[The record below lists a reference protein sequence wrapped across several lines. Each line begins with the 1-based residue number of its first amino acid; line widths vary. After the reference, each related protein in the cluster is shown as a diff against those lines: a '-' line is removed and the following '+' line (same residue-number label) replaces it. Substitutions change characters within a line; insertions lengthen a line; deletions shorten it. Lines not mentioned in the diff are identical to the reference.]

1 MKALLPY
8 PHALDLIGELPEDVS
23 VDVWDARSELP
34 AGAED
39 ATFWMA
45 PWERLESYADAFA
58 RLPHLQVAQLGSAGY
73 DHVLPQVP
81 PGVTLCNARGVHDR
95 SVAEWVLAAIL
106 AVLRDLPTFVLR
118 QAAGRV
124 EHTESDSLADK
135 TVLILG
141 YGSIGATVERLL
153 APFEVEVVRV
163 ASRPR
168 EGVHGP
174 EDLPGLLP
182 EVDIVVCLV
191 PRSAATAGMIDAA
204 FLAALPDGALVLNA
218 SRGAILDQDALLAE
232 LRSGRLLAALDV
244 TDPDPLPDGHPLLAA
259 PGLLYTPHVA
269 GAIPQTDARAFAFVG
284 DQLRRFV
291 RGEPLENVVTP

>member
-1 MKALLPY
+1 MRALLPY
-8 PHALDLIGELPEDVS
+8 RYALDLIGGVPDDVS
-23 VDVWDARSELP
+23 VDVWDGTSELP
-34 AGAED
+34 AGA
-39 ATFWMA
+39 AGASFWMP
-45 PWERLESYADAFA
+45 PWEPLESYADAFA
-58 RLPHLQVAQLGSAGY
+58 MLPELQVAQLGSAGY
-73 DHVLPQVP
+73 DHVLPHVP
-81 PGVTLCNARGVHDR
+81 PGVTLYNARGVHDR

-141 YGSIGATVERLL
+141 YGSIGAEVERLL
-153 APFEVEVVRV
+153 APFELEVVRV

-168 EGVHGP
+168 EGVHGT

-182 EVDIVVCLV
+182 SADIVVCLV
-191 PRSAATAGMIDAA
+191 PRSSGSLGMIDAA

-218 SRGAILDQDALLAE
+218 SRGGIVDQDALLAE
-232 LRSGRLLAALDV
+232 LRSRRLLAALDV
-244 TDPDPLPDGHPLLAA
+244 TEPDPLPDGHPLLAA

-284 DQLRRFV
+284 DQLRRFA
-291 RGEPLENVVTP
+291 RGEPLENVVTA